1 MTDKELKTIRN
12 VIPHNYV
19 IFSIKSKQSPTDIQL
34 KSSEW
39 AIITQ
44 VDGNKTVQKI
54 SDNLGLTEE
63 ESLELFYGLFRKQLI
78 NIKEI
83 QSPEKIF
90 ASSEFFADLEST
102 LVKTIGPVANY
113 LINDVLWE
121 LNEKRDRFLKDRIP
135 LLIESIS
142 HEINDEQ
149 KSVLFQQE
157 MLTKIKNI

>member
-1 MTDKELKTIRN
+1 MTDKELKTIRK

-63 ESLELFYGLFRKQLI
+63 ESLQLFYGLFRKQLI

-90 ASSEFFADLEST
+90 ASSEFFVDLEST